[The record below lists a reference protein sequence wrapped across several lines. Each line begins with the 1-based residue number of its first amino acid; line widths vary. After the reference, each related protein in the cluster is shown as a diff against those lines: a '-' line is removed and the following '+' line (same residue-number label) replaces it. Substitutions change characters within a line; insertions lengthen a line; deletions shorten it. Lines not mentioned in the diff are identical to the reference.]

1 MCGILGVRRSSRLL
15 AARFD
20 VALESLRWRGR
31 DALRF
36 ADAGDWSLGV
46 ARLAITDRGHDQPI
60 RCEASGRVAVLN
72 GALTDAASQ
81 WPRFPQARTRNDA
94 ELLLLR
100 FASDGAAGLGGLTGP
115 YAFAL
120 VDPIRDELWL
130 GRDPCGEKPLWLVL
144 DGQRVVAFAST
155 VAALE
160 ALGLSITLPDAERA
174 RLLRFGFTRGAPRT
188 AAGLELVDAPSGV
201 FVDRSRG
208 ALLERVDLDG
218 SARRPQRFG
227 DAFRDGVARCASA
240 EQPVALA
247 LSGGI
252 DSACVA
258 AELVE
263 QGHRPR
269 VFQLRADGED
279 DAERARARAVA
290 ARLGLEI
297 VPVDLDASILARAP
311 QLAVWSSLPIGDPS
325 VFAVFALARAVAAS
339 GARVLLSGEG
349 ADELLLGYPRHRALR
364 FLERVPR
371 AVRGWA
377 PSGDG
382 LSMTRGAR
390 LLRAARA
397 DDAHEALLEASPAAF
412 RRAVL
417 VPELRHADLP
427 APQARGWRGVR
438 ERELTQYLRGDLLPK
453 LDVATLA
460 AQIEGRCP
468 FLDPAVLACEEVAGD
483 PRAVFG
489 KRPLRARF
497 AAALPRGHF
506 AQTKRGFAV
515 PLDRWWRSDDTLSDL
530 LLDKRTLERGAL
542 IAGGVRRMVDA
553 QRKGTL
559 ELGHALWLLVAD
571 ELWQRAREAVP

>member
-15 AARFD
+15 FARFD
-20 VALESLRWRGR
+20 AALESLRWRGR
-31 DALRF
+31 DALCR
-36 ADAGDWSLGV
+36 AEAGDWSLGV

-100 FASDGAAGLGGLTGP
+100 FAADGAAGLLALTGP

-130 GRDPCGEKPLWLVL
+130 GRDPCGEKPLWLVH
-144 DGQRVVAFAST
+144 DGTRVVAFAST
-155 VAALE
+155 VPALE

-174 RLLRFGFTRGAPRT
+174 RLLRFGFAQSAPR
-188 AAGLELVDAPSGV
+188 AVGGLELVDVPSGV
-201 FVDRSRG
+201 FVDRARG
-208 ALLERVDLDG
+208 ALLEQTDRGGVT
-218 SARRPQRFG
+218 RTPQRFSH
-227 DAFRDGVARCASA
+227 AFRDGVARCASA

-258 AELVE
+258 AELVA

-269 VFQLRADGED
+269 AFQLRADGED
-279 DAERARARAVA
+279 PAERAQASTVA
-290 ARLGLEI
+290 ARLGLEL
-297 VPVDLDASILARAP
+297 VPVDLDASVLARAP
-311 QLAVWSSLPIGDPS
+311 QLAAWSSLPLGDPS
-325 VFAVFALARAVAAS
+325 VLAVFALARAVAAS

-349 ADELLLGYPRHRALR
+349 ADEVLLGYPRHRALR
-364 FLERVPR
+364 VLLRVPR
-371 AVRGWA
+371 ALRRFA
-377 PSGDG
+377 PAGDG

-390 LLRAARA
+390 FLRAARA

-417 VPELRHADLP
+417 VPELHHADLP
-427 APQARGWRGVR
+427 APRAPGWHGVR
-438 ERELTQYLRGDLLPK
+438 EREITQYLRGDLLPK

-468 FLDPAVLACEEVAGD
+468 FLDPAVLACDEVAGD
-483 PRAVFG
+483 PLAVFG
-489 KRPLRARF
+489 KRPLRVRF
-497 AAALPRGHF
+497 AAELPRGHF
-506 AQTKRGFAV
+506 AQKKRGFAV
-515 PLDRWWRSDDTLSDL
+515 PLDRWWRSDDALPDL

-542 IAGGVRRMVDA
+542 DPGGVRRMVDA

-559 ELGHALWLLVAD
+559 MLGHALWLLVAD
-571 ELWQRAREAVP
+571 ELWHRAREAVR